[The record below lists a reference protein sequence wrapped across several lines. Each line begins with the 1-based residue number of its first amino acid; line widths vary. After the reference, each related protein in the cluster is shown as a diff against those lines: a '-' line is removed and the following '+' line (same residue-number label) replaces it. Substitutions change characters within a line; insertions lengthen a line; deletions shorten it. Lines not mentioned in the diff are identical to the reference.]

1 MIIVFIMQTNT
12 HTKRTGLLKT
22 QISKEYAG
30 KEIAIA
36 QLLFGSIK
44 KSKPKPDGM
53 EVLNGSAAGTYKFA
67 ETSKTKGCKRQQ
79 LDCIIKMALLE

>member
-1 MIIVFIMQTNT
+1 VIIVFIMQTNT

-36 QLLFGSIK
+36 QLLFDSIK
-44 KSKPKPDGM
+44 KAKPKPNGI
-53 EVLNGSAAGTYKFA
+53 EVLNGSAATTYKFA
-67 ETSKTKGCKRQQ
+67 ET
-79 LDCIIKMALLE
+79 

>member
-1 MIIVFIMQTNT
+1 MKKLAILLFVIIVFIMQANT
-12 HTKRTGLLKT
+12 HKKSTGLLKT

-44 KSKPKPDGM
+44 KSKPKPDGL
-53 EVLNGSAAGTYKFA
+53 EV
-67 ETSKTKGCKRQQ
+67 
-79 LDCIIKMALLE
+79 